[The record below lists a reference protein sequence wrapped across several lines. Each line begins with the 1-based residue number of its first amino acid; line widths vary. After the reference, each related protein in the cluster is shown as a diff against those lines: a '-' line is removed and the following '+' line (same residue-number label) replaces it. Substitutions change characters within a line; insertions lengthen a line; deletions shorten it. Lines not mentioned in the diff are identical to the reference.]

1 LCQPDHPL
9 AFKRFNASTLQRFNP
24 SQLALMT
31 LPFAII
37 AGLTVG
43 SAIAAVSL
51 RNLVHCALSLVVTF
65 AGLAALFLQLNAEF
79 VGFAQILVY
88 IGAVAILIVFAIL
101 LTRGS
106 EAPPPA
112 PITTATPWA
121 ISIAVAAFVV
131 IAGAMLHG
139 KAVPLASMTAIVE
152 VQGQKIELPLYR
164 DAKPRPTVKAIGDKL
179 MIDYVLPLE
188 VVGLLLTAAMIGAV
202 IIAMQ
207 EKPGRPSIDKS
218 S

>member
-1 LCQPDHPL
+1 M
-9 AFKRFNASTLQRFNP
+9 S
-24 SQLALMT
+24 

-88 IGAVAILIVFAIL
+88 VGAVAILIVFAIL
-101 LTRGS
+101 LTRGA
-106 EAPPPA
+106 EPERPVPV
-112 PITTATPWA
+112 TAGTAWGIA
-121 ISIAVAAFVV
+121 IAVAAFVAM
-131 IAGAMLHG
+131 AGAVTSSVVSQR
-139 KAVPLASMTAIVE
+139 AAPPPSDI
-152 VQGQKIELPLYR
+152 
-164 DAKPRPTVKAIGDKL
+164 TVRAIGDKL
-179 MIDYVLPLE
+179 MTDYVLPLE
-188 VVGLLLTAAMIGAV
+188 VTGLLLTAAMIGAV

-207 EKPGRPSIDKS
+207 ERKPKP
-218 S
+218 